1 MIGDL
6 VSIFVC
12 VRSIERGFGA
22 NLKGTDP
29 SDFGSS
35 TDPDSDEVGDP
46 IYIFE
51 LCEFQTRAEAIDVQW
66 PLPNNTRRSLKAVLL
81 PD

>member
-1 MIGDL
+1 VVQSPLPRLPLGALTSTAMIGDL
-6 VSIFVC
+6 VSIFVY

-35 TDPDSDEVGDP
+35 TDPDSDGGG
-46 IYIFE
+46 
-51 LCEFQTRAEAIDVQW
+51 
-66 PLPNNTRRSLKAVLL
+66 
-81 PD
+81 